1 MPIDIVIV
9 AVDQKLITANDS
21 MREPGV
27 CIVLKH
33 SPVDQFHNLISPLE
47 EPLTNVCEFNKSTD
61 HKTDHV

>member
-1 MPIDIVIV
+1 MLIDIVIV

-33 SPVDQFHNLISPLE
+33 SPVDQFHNLI
-47 EPLTNVCEFNKSTD
+47 V
-61 HKTDHV
+61 